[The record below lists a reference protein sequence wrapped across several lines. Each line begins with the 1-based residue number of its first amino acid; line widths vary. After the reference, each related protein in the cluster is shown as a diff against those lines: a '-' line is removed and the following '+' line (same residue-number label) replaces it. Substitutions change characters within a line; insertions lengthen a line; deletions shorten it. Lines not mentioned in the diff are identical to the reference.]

1 MPRGREE
8 LRPIPR
14 VSAPAGLA
22 LPLPF
27 LSYLFWDC
35 TEGHCVP
42 REALRA
48 GPQDGGK
55 ERRMALEGAVTK
67 PGAMISDWW
76 APQDGRR

>member
-1 MPRGREE
+1 M
-8 LRPIPR
+8 
-14 VSAPAGLA
+14 
-22 LPLPF
+22 
-27 LSYLFWDC
+27 
-35 TEGHCVP
+35 P